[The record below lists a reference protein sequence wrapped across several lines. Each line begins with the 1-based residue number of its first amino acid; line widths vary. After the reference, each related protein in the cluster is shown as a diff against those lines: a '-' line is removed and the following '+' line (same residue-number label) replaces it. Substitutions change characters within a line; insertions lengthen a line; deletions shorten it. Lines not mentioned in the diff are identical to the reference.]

1 MPTGPSGRLKIRLYS
16 SATVRFITEES
27 TMPPVRWDAV
37 RAVVFD
43 VDGTLYDQGSMR
55 RRMAMALILHCLQH
69 PREWRLLRTV
79 KTFREIR
86 ETLGEEEVGDVA
98 RVQYTRPAERLAIDP
113 ATVRQVAEY
122 WLGER
127 PLAQL
132 RACRAPGIDA
142 LFAALRDTGRRI
154 AVFSDYSIEDKLAA
168 LGLEADLCVSA
179 LDPDVD
185 RLKPNA
191 RGLERILER
200 LALPPEACVMI
211 GDRDDRDGE
220 AARRVGMPFVR
231 KIWRGASDTGTV
243 SDYVALATLL
253 RRGAR

>member
-1 MPTGPSGRLKIRLYS
+1 MPL
-16 SATVRFITEES
+16 
-27 TMPPVRWDAV
+27 VRWEAI

-55 RRMAMALILHCLQH
+55 RRMATALLLHCLRH
-69 PREWRLLRTV
+69 PGDLGLLRTV
-79 KTFREIR
+79 QTFRQIR
-86 ETLGEEEVGDVA
+86 EELGEEEVGDVETL
-98 RVQYTRPAERLAIDP
+98 QYTRPAEQLKVSP
-113 ATVRQVAEY
+113 ESVRRVAEY

-127 PLAQL
+127 PLAHL
-132 RACRAPGIDA
+132 PACRAPGIEA
-142 LFAALRDTGRRI
+142 LFGALQATGRRI
-154 AVFSDYSIEDKLAA
+154 AIFSDYSIEDKLDA
-168 LGLEADLCVSA
+168 LGLSADLCVSA

-220 AARRVGMPFVR
+220 AARRVGMPFLR
-231 KIWRGASDTGTV
+231 KLWGGKAGDGTV
-243 SDYVALATLL
+243 SDYAALASAL
-253 RRGAR
+253 RADASHS

>member
-1 MPTGPSGRLKIRLYS
+1 MPSIH
-16 SATVRFITEES
+16 
-27 TMPPVRWDAV
+27 WDAV

-43 VDGTLYDQGSMR
+43 VDGTIYDQGRMR
-55 RRMAMALILHCLQH
+55 RRMALALLRHCLRYPH
-69 PREWRLLRTV
+69 EVGLLRTV
-79 KTFREIR
+79 QTFRRIR
-86 ETLGEEEVGDVA
+86 EELGDEEVGDIA
-98 RVQYTRPAERLAIDP
+98 RLQYARPAERLALDP
-113 ATVRQVAEY
+113 DAVRRVAEY

-127 PLAQL
+127 PLAHL
-132 RACRAPGIDA
+132 PACRAPAVDI
-142 LFAALRDTGRRI
+142 LFAALRETGRKI
-154 AVFSDYSIEDKLAA
+154 AIFSDYAIENKLAA

-220 AARRVGMPFVR
+220 AARRVGMPFLRRVWGG
-231 KIWRGASDTGTV
+231 KSEAGTV
-243 SDYVALATLL
+243 NDYAALAMML
-253 RRGAR
+253 REGAR

>member
-1 MPTGPSGRLKIRLYS
+1 MSPIHW
-16 SATVRFITEES
+16 A
-27 TMPPVRWDAV
+27 AV

-43 VDGTLYDQGSMR
+43 VDGTLYDQGRMR
-55 RRMAMALILHCLQH
+55 RRMALALLRHCLRN
-69 PREWRLLRTV
+69 PSEFGLLRTV
-79 KTFREIR
+79 QTFRRSR
-86 ETLGEEEVGDVA
+86 EELGEEEVGDVA
-98 RVQYTRPAERLAIDP
+98 RLQYVRPAERLAVDP
-113 ATVRQVAEY
+113 AAVRRVAEY

-127 PLAQL
+127 PLAHL
-132 RACRAPGIDA
+132 PACRAPAVDT
-142 LFAALRDTGRRI
+142 LFAVLRETGRKI
-154 AVFSDYSIEDKLAA
+154 AVFSDYAIENKLQA

-220 AARRVGMPFVR
+220 AARRVGMPFLR
-231 KIWRGASDTGTV
+231 KVWGGRNEDGTV
-243 SDYVALATLL
+243 NDYAAVAAIL
-253 RRGAR
+253 REPSR